1 MVREVDREKAHEAP
15 TAVQAFQGEVD
26 DTRMKGAG
34 TFAKIQDKLS
44 DMSVGVAGGA
54 GFAIG
59 LTARMPGSFG
69 ALGKFVAI
77 GATGA
82 AASDVFMRSLGSTG
96 VDNSQAYIRDGVF
109 MTSLAAG
116 FAVRPGLFSP
126 SSASIP
132 GKAAMQELGSMTNRL
147 GPVNKMVDFAPVSG
161 RNVFRDFGTNNVV
174 ELASY
179 RASRQGIGKMIE
191 ESEIKAFSAETQVE
205 IRRSI
210 DEMVQKGHK
219 ARHLML
225 GKDGSVMLDREAA
238 SAELEAN
245 MFKSLKLD
253 K

>member
-1 MVREVDREKAHEAP
+1 MVREVDREKTQEAP
-15 TAVQAFQGEVD
+15 TAVLAFQGEVD
-26 DTRMKGAG
+26 DTRLKNGSV
-34 TFAKIQDKLS
+34 FAKIQDKLS
-44 DMSVGVAGGA
+44 DLSATAAGGA

-59 LTARMPGSFG
+59 LTARMPGSLG
-69 ALGKFVAI
+69 AIGKFVAI
-77 GATGA
+77 GASGA
-82 AASDVFMRSLGSTG
+82 ATSDALMHSLSATG
-96 VDNSQAYIRDGVF
+96 VDNSRAYFRDGIF

-116 FAVRPGLFSP
+116 FALKPRLLLPSPG
-126 SSASIP
+126 SIP
-132 GKAAMQELGSMTNRL
+132 SKVTMQELGSMTNPL
-147 GPVNKMVDFAPVSG
+147 GPVSRMVGFAPVSG
-161 RNVFRDFGTNNVV
+161 RNVFRDFGTNNIV

-205 IRRSI
+205 IRRAI

-238 SAELEAN
+238 SSELEAN
-245 MFKSLKLD
+245 LFKSLKLD